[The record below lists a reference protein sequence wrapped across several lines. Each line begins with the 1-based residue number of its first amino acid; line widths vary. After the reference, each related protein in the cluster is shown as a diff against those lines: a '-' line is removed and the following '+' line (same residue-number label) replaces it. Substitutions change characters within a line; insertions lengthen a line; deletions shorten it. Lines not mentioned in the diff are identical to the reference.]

1 MDEGSNEQIR
11 VRTVLMRGGS
21 SKAVFLNE
29 NHVPRDTAARTRFL
43 LALFGSP
50 DKRQIDGLGGS
61 DYLTSKCAIMGPP
74 SRPDA
79 DIDYTFVQVSVEHPV
94 VSYDIACGNITS
106 AAGLYAVEEGYVRTR
121 SPVTVVRVHNTNTGK
136 VLKVTIPVHEG
147 MARIEGDFA
156 IDGVPGTGAKM
167 DLDFSGTAGA
177 VTGKVLPTGNVR
189 ARIHSKILGRELD
202 VTIVDVANPC
212 VFIDAKDLGLHGAE
226 QPGMIS
232 EKVLDALEE
241 IRAASAKLAGIKSY
255 LLPFQVIVGPPQDYN
270 DYLTG
275 RALPAR
281 GADLVARLF
290 VERVM
295 HKAYAGTGAS
305 CLGVAARIK
314 GSVVHA
320 QCPDVDPQAP
330 LRIGHPSGMLPIV
343 ADVSLKGDQWTVN
356 EVLFSRTA
364 RRLMEGWAYVRKA
377 RLAETIQCE
386 SHETT
391 GSVALEEPAD
401 VQAVATR

>member
-1 MDEGSNEQIR
+1 MNEGSNEQLR

-29 NHVPRDTAARTRFL
+29 NHVPQDTATRTRFL

-79 DIDYTFVQVSVEHPV
+79 DVDYTFVQVSVENPV

-106 AAGLYAVEEGYVRTR
+106 AAGLYAVEEGYVRAR

-136 VLKVTIPVHEG
+136 VLKVTIPVHDG
-147 MARIEGDFA
+147 LARVEGDFA
-156 IDGVPGTGAKM
+156 IDGVPGTGAKI

-177 VTGKVLPTGNVR
+177 VTGKVLPTGHVR
-189 ARIHSKILGRELD
+189 DRIESRILGRSLD
-202 VTIVDVANPC
+202 VTVVDVANPC
-212 VFIDAKDLGLHGAE
+212 VFIDARDLGLTGAE
-226 QPGMIS
+226 LPGAIP
-232 EKVLDALEE
+232 EKILDALEE
-241 IRAASAKLAGIKSY
+241 IRAESARRAGITSY
-255 LLPFQVIVGPPQDYN
+255 LLPFQVIVGPPQDAT

-275 RALPAR
+275 RPLPASSM
-281 GADLVARLF
+281 DLHARLF

-305 CLGVAARIK
+305 CLGVAARIT

-320 QCPDVDPQAP
+320 QCPTVDPQAP
-330 LRIGHPSGMLPIV
+330 LRIGHPSGMLPVV
-343 ADVSLKGDQWTVN
+343 ADVSRHGDEWTVN

-364 RRLMEGWAYVRKA
+364 RRIMEGWAYVRKS
-377 RLAETIQCE
+377 RLADTVEVR
-386 SHETT
+386 SHEASGRAT
-391 GSVALEEPAD
+391 VADAEET
-401 VQAVATR
+401 QAAPR

>member
-1 MDEGSNEQIR
+1 MNEASNEQIR

-29 NHVPRDTAARTRFL
+29 NHVPRDTAARTRFI

-61 DYLTSKCAIMGPP
+61 DYLTSKCAIIGPP

-79 DIDYTFVQVSVEHPV
+79 DVDYTFLQVSVENPV

-106 AAGLYAVEEGYVRTR
+106 AAGLYAVEEGYVRAL
-121 SPVTVVRVHNTNTGK
+121 SPVTVVRVHNTNTNK
-136 VLKVTIPVHEG
+136 VLKVTIPVHDG
-147 MARIEGDFA
+147 IARVEGDFA
-156 IDGVPGTGAKM
+156 IDGVPGTGAKI
-167 DLDFSGTAGA
+167 DLDFSATAGA

-189 ARIHSKILGRELD
+189 DRIESRILGRPLE

-212 VFIDAKDLGLHGAE
+212 VFIDARDLGLTGAE
-226 QPGMIS
+226 LPGGIPDR
-232 EKVLDALEE
+232 VLDALEE
-241 IRAASAKLAGIKSY
+241 IRAESARIAGITSY
-255 LLPFQVIVGPPQDYN
+255 LLPFQVIVGPAQDAT

-275 RALPAR
+275 RPLPAKS
-281 GADLVARLF
+281 ADLHARLF

-305 CLGVAARIK
+305 CLGVAARIA

-320 QCPDVDPQAP
+320 QCAGVDPQAP
-330 LRIGHPSGMLPIV
+330 LRIGHPSGMLPVV
-343 ADVSLKGDQWTVN
+343 ADVSRNGEDWTVN

-364 RRLMEGWAYVRKA
+364 RRIMEGWAYVRKA
-377 RLAETIQCE
+377 RLAETVE
-386 SHETT
+386 VRSHEASPRTPVGDET
-391 GSVALEEPAD
+391 PVAS
-401 VQAVATR
+401 R